1 LSVRIEFMSDYRSPY
16 AYLANARLRTMGIGV
31 DHKPLEIVAVM
42 KLVNNRPSPECP
54 AKARYSGMDAQR
66 CAKLYGIKFSPN
78 WAVLK
83 AMNAGGFDGASLSRA
98 ALAAQRLGI
107 FDQVN
112 DALFEAMWASDDDL
126 ASEEG
131 RSDFLKNRKIIAPD
145 LWRLASEPDIAKL
158 QVEQARQAADRG
170 VFGVPT
176 FFVEDEMFF
185 GHDRLP
191 FVEARLNGHSPTGA
205 AA

>member
-1 LSVRIEFMSDYRSPY
+1 
-16 AYLANARLRTMGIGV
+16 
-31 DHKPLEIVAVM
+31 
-42 KLVNNRPSPECP
+42 
-54 AKARYSGMDAQR
+54 
-66 CAKLYGIKFSPN
+66 
-78 WAVLK
+78 
-83 AMNAGGFDGASLSRA
+83 MNAGGFDGASLSRA

-158 QVEQARQAADRG
+158 QVKQARQAADRG

>member
-1 LSVRIEFMSDYRSPY
+1 VRIEFMSDYRSPY

-112 DALFEAMWASDDDL
+112 DALFEAMWAGDDDL
-126 ASEEG
+126 ANEEG

-185 GHDRLP
+185 GHDRLS